1 MEFDMHNSRTMKH
14 STAARA
20 GSLMA
25 ISALCGAAAAVG
37 GAVDPVLASGKA
49 SAGSGSA
56 QCAVNKL
63 DGPSGATSSEVSAG
77 SSDGMEQVGYAR
89 VDGETEAAWWSNGEA
104 SDLLPDFEEA
114 SAAAVSENIVVG
126 TGIKPGEVERGSYLY
141 YDGETREL
149 EAPEGQ
155 RAEVFDINSEGES
168 VGHGSG
174 GSALRWRLDAEDE
187 PRELSSPHGQAQALS
202 IDDTGTVGGS
212 AESEDGGTVPVI
224 WDSDG
229 EYRQL
234 PVLDGAEH
242 SMVSSISGDFAIGT
256 SGASPDGS
264 PDVLWNVADNTVTE
278 LPESIEA
285 NDVNDSGAVAA
296 TAEDGSAAVVDGE
309 EVTELPD
316 LAAGPSK
323 AETISESGE
332 VAGAS
337 RDAAGNWHAV
347 IWTGC

>member
-1 MEFDMHNSRTMKH
+1 
-14 STAARA
+14 
-20 GSLMA
+20 

-49 SAGSGSA
+49 SVGSGSA
-56 QCAVNKL
+56 QCSVDKL
-63 DGPSGATSSEVSAG
+63 AGPSGATSSEVTAG

-126 TGIKPGEVERGSYLY
+126 TGVKPGEVERGSYLY

-174 GSALRWRLDAEDE
+174 GSALRWSLDAEDE

-212 AESEDGGTVPVI
+212 AEGDDGGTVPVI

-256 SGASPDGS
+256 SGASPDDS
-264 PDVLWNVADNTVTE
+264 PDVLWNVADNTVTA
-278 LPESIEA
+278 LPESIE
-285 NDVNDSGAVAA
+285 VND
-296 TAEDGSAAVVDGE
+296 
-309 EVTELPD
+309 
-316 LAAGPSK
+316 
-323 AETISESGE
+323 
-332 VAGAS
+332 
-337 RDAAGNWHAV
+337 
-347 IWTGC
+347 

>member
-1 MEFDMHNSRTMKH
+1 
-14 STAARA
+14 
-20 GSLMA
+20 
-25 ISALCGAAAAVG
+25 
-37 GAVDPVLASGKA
+37 
-49 SAGSGSA
+49 
-56 QCAVNKL
+56 
-63 DGPSGATSSEVSAG
+63 
-77 SSDGMEQVGYAR
+77 
-89 VDGETEAAWWSNGEA
+89 
-104 SDLLPDFEEA
+104 EA

-126 TGIKPGEVERGSYLY
+126 TGVKPGEVERGSYLY

-174 GSALRWRLDAEDE
+174 GSALRWSLDAEDE

-212 AESEDGGTVPVI
+212 AEGDDGGTVPVI

-256 SGASPDGS
+256 SGASPDDS
-264 PDVLWNVADNTVTE
+264 PDVLWNVADNTVTRFLSQLRSTTSTTRAPLRP
-278 LPESIEA
+278 LPRTAPQLSSTAKKSLNCRIWPPARPRPRRSPNRGRWPEP
-285 NDVNDSGAVAA
+285 AA
-296 TAEDGSAAVVDGE
+296 TQQAIGMRPSGPAAEERPEGTSRIRPLTFPPRQPIRSNHDRQKGSSSMGKRRIQSPMSAAEKREQWGE
-309 EVTELPD
+309 FADREHELLDEVE
-316 LAAGPSK
+316 A
-323 AETISESGE
+323 
-332 VAGAS
+332 
-337 RDAAGNWHAV
+337 RW
-347 IWTGC
+347 

>member
-1 MEFDMHNSRTMKH
+1 
-14 STAARA
+14 
-20 GSLMA
+20 
-25 ISALCGAAAAVG
+25 
-37 GAVDPVLASGKA
+37 
-49 SAGSGSA
+49 
-56 QCAVNKL
+56 
-63 DGPSGATSSEVSAG
+63 
-77 SSDGMEQVGYAR
+77 
-89 VDGETEAAWWSNGEA
+89 WWSNGEA

-126 TGIKPGEVERGSYLY
+126 TGVKPGEVERGSYLY

-168 VGHGSG
+168 VGHGSD
-174 GSALRWRLDAEDE
+174 GSALRWSLGAEDE

-212 AESEDGGTVPVI
+212 AE
-224 WDSDG
+224 
-229 EYRQL
+229 
-234 PVLDGAEH
+234 
-242 SMVSSISGDFAIGT
+242 GD
-256 SGASPDGS
+256 
-264 PDVLWNVADNTVTE
+264 
-278 LPESIEA
+278 
-285 NDVNDSGAVAA
+285 
-296 TAEDGSAAVVDGE
+296 DGSAAVVDGE